1 MTTRRRTAAALAA
14 ATAVTA
20 VTVAVTLGTTT
31 HHAPAAAASP
41 AATGHRVILAD
52 AKERLPSG
60 TARDWV
66 SYGDHTVVAK
76 VTAETADTP
85 SAEEQASGE
94 GYVSRTVTVSVQ
106 QTLWDRSGAPALPT
120 TLTLTVDGWAFTGSV
135 RTPLSTE
142 GSRLEVGHTY
152 LLTLARFASGEWA
165 PIGGGARLPYDNN
178 TVGNGEYEGTAV
190 TPDSLMKIAA
200 SGANSTAADPG
211 SGADASADTAPA
223 TVLDKVVGQGGTSV
237 SALLTGT
244 APDPV
249 AQQNFALDPVAR
261 LAAVVGTT
269 APQDTY
275 CSLAAPFDRSA
286 GSVLTRLEIGSLL
299 QDLAG
304 KATGSAVG
312 YATTLAAYD
321 NGDTTVTAVQAA
333 AAQASLTADL
343 NSVCGL
349 NVSLDPTPAPSASPS
364 PSASASPSASP
375 SPTGGG
381 NTPPHT
387 TG

>member
-1 MTTRRRTAAALAA
+1 MTTRRRIAAALAVTAA
-14 ATAVTA
+14 ATA
-20 VTVAVTLGTTT
+20 VAVTLGTGT
-31 HHAPAAAASP
+31 HHAPATP
-41 AATGHRVILAD
+41 AAPAPTGHRVILAD
-52 AKERLPSG
+52 AKERLPSD
-60 TARDWV
+60 TAQDWV

-94 GYVSRTVTVSVQ
+94 GYVSRTVTLAVQ
-106 QTLWDRSGAPALPT
+106 QTLWDRSGAPALPAG
-120 TLTLTVDGWAFTGSV
+120 LTLTVDGWAFTGST

-165 PIGGGARLPYDNN
+165 PIGGGARLPYDNS

-200 SGANSTAADPG
+200 SGPNSTNADPG

-237 SALLTGT
+237 AALLTGT

-261 LAAVVGTT
+261 RAAVVGTT

-275 CSLAAPFDRSA
+275 CSLAAPLDRSA
-286 GSVLTRLEIGSLL
+286 GSVLTRAELGSLL
-299 QDLAG
+299 QELAG
-304 KATGSAVG
+304 KATGSAAG

-333 AAQASLTADL
+333 AAQAALTADL
-343 NSVCGL
+343 NSTCGL
-349 NVSLDPTPAPSASPS
+349 TVSLDPSPAPSPS
-364 PSASASPSASP
+364 PSASASPSPSP

>member
-1 MTTRRRTAAALAA
+1 MTTRRRLAAALAVTAA
-14 ATAVTA
+14 ATA
-20 VTVAVTLGTTT
+20 VAVTLGTGA
-31 HHAPAAAASP
+31 HHSPAGPAAP
-41 AATGHRVILAD
+41 GHRVILAD

-60 TARDWV
+60 TAQDWV
-66 SYGDHTVVAK
+66 SYGDDTVVAK

-94 GYVSRTVTVSVQ
+94 GYVSRTVTLTVQ
-106 QTLWDRSGAPALPT
+106 QNLWDRSGAPALPA
-120 TLTLTVDGWAFTGSV
+120 TLTLTVDGWAFTGST

-142 GSRLEVGHTY
+142 GSRLEIGHTY

-190 TPDSLMKIAA
+190 TPDSLKRIAA
-200 SGANSTAADPG
+200 AGANSTNADPG

-237 SALLTGT
+237 AALLTGT

-261 LAAVVGTT
+261 RAAVVGTT

-275 CSLAAPFDRSA
+275 CSLAAPLDQSA
-286 GSVLTRLEIGSLL
+286 GSVLTRPELGSLL
-299 QDLAG
+299 QELAG
-304 KATGSAVG
+304 KATGNAVG

-321 NGDTTVTAVQAA
+321 NGDTTVTATQAA
-333 AAQASLTADL
+333 AAQASLAADL
-343 NSVCGL
+343 NTACGL
-349 NVSLDPTPAPSASPS
+349 TVSLDPSPGPSPSPTSSPS
-364 PSASASPSASP
+364 PSPSP

>member
-1 MTTRRRTAAALAA
+1 MTTRRRIAAALAVTAA
-14 ATAVTA
+14 ATA
-20 VTVAVTLGTTT
+20 VAVTLGTGT
-31 HHAPAAAASP
+31 HHTPAASAAPAA
-41 AATGHRVILAD
+41 GHRVILAD
-52 AKERLPSG
+52 AKERLPSD

-94 GYVSRTVTVSVQ
+94 GYVSRTVTLAVQ

-120 TLTLTVDGWAFTGSV
+120 TLTLVVDGWAFTGST

-200 SGANSTAADPG
+200 AGPGNSTAADPG

-237 SALLTGT
+237 AALLTGT

-261 LAAVVGTT
+261 RAAVVGTT

-275 CSLAAPFDRSA
+275 CSLAAPLDRTA
-286 GSVLTRLEIGSLL
+286 GSVLTRAELGSLL
-299 QDLAG
+299 QELAG

-343 NSVCGL
+343 NNACGL
-349 NVSLDPTPAPSASPS
+349 NVSLDPTPTSSPS